1 MICCDATPIVVSSFT
16 ADATMNNERHYLT
29 FLLEPRS
36 IAIIGASETPGSI
49 GETLVRNML
58 DTSYPGKLFFVN
70 PKHDKVFGQT
80 SYDSVES
87 IPQRL
92 DLAVV
97 CTKPETVPTIIE
109 ACGRAGTRAAIILSG
124 GFAESGPRGAALERA
139 VIDNARRHRIRLLGP
154 NCMGIMRPSSG
165 INLTFAHGSANPGTI
180 GLISQSG
187 ALCSA
192 ILDWALPNGVGF
204 SNVVSL
210 GAECDIDFG
219 EILEYMVA
227 DPKTENI
234 FLYIEGIKNA
244 RRFMSAL
251 RAAARCK
258 PVLLIKVGKH
268 PAGEQA
274 VLSHTGALVGS
285 DDVFDAAT
293 RRAGVV
299 RLNTI
304 GQMYAAAQALFS
316 HFRPRGKRLAI
327 ITNGGG
333 PGVMAADHCADIGIP
348 LAMLSPAT
356 TAKLDAALPSTWSK
370 GNPIDI
376 VGDADPARYGAALQA
391 CLDDDQVDGV
401 LAILTPQA
409 MTDPTQAARTVIELA
424 RQSDKPLVTCWMG
437 EDQVR
442 EARLLFKGA
451 GVPTF
456 RTPEPAVELFSHISN
471 YYRNQRLLM
480 EAPASISDQVA
491 PRLESAKLVIETALQ
506 EGRRVLNEMESK
518 ALLAA
523 FRIPIAQTVVAR
535 SPSEAM
541 VLAEEMGLPVV
552 MKIDSPQITHKTDS
566 GGVRLNLHSL
576 AAVREA
582 YGEIVDE
589 VRKNRPD
596 AIIHGVAIEPMIQK
610 INGRELMVGMA
621 RDQIFGPTIIFG
633 PGGVGVEATGKDRA
647 VALPPLNQFLVADM
661 LASTHTSAKL
671 GAFRKMPPVSME
683 ALESV
688 LLRVSEMVCE
698 LPWITELDIN
708 PLIVDELG
716 AVAVDARIAIQDLPV
731 TAGRYDHM
739 AIHPYPSQ
747 LAISYQTADGIT
759 VSIRPIKPEDADM
772 EQEFVKHLSP
782 EAKYFRFMNTLRE
795 LSQAQL
801 IRLTQIDY
809 DREMA
814 FVAIAH
820 QNGEDPE
827 IGVSRYATNP
837 DGESC
842 EFAVVVADAWQ
853 GKGIARRLMSVLID
867 AARNRGLK
875 YMNGDFLAENTRM
888 LRFVASLGFV
898 LSAHPED
905 SGLRRGVLV
914 LD

>member
-1 MICCDATPIVVSSFT
+1 VRDA
-16 ADATMNNERHYLT
+16 
-29 FLLEPRS
+29 
-36 IAIIGASETPGSI
+36 
-49 GETLVRNML
+49 
-58 DTSYPGKLFFVN
+58 
-70 PKHDKVFGQT
+70 
-80 SYDSVES
+80 
-87 IPQRL
+87 
-92 DLAVV
+92 
-97 CTKPETVPTIIE
+97 
-109 ACGRAGTRAAIILSG
+109 
-124 GFAESGPRGAALERA
+124 
-139 VIDNARRHRIRLLGP
+139 
-154 NCMGIMRPSSG
+154 
-165 INLTFAHGSANPGTI
+165 
-180 GLISQSG
+180 
-187 ALCSA
+187 
-192 ILDWALPNGVGF
+192 
-204 SNVVSL
+204 
-210 GAECDIDFG
+210 
-219 EILEYMVA
+219 
-227 DPKTENI
+227 
-234 FLYIEGIKNA
+234 
-244 RRFMSAL
+244 
-251 RAAARCK
+251 
-258 PVLLIKVGKH
+258 
-268 PAGEQA
+268 
-274 VLSHTGALVGS
+274 
-285 DDVFDAAT
+285 
-293 RRAGVV
+293 
-299 RLNTI
+299 
-304 GQMYAAAQALFS
+304 YA
-316 HFRPRGKRLAI
+316 
-327 ITNGGG
+327 
-333 PGVMAADHCADIGIP
+333 
-348 LAMLSPAT
+348 
-356 TAKLDAALPSTWSK
+356 
-370 GNPIDI
+370 
-376 VGDADPARYGAALQA
+376 
-391 CLDDDQVDGV
+391 
-401 LAILTPQA
+401 
-409 MTDPTQAARTVIELA
+409 
-424 RQSDKPLVTCWMG
+424 
-437 EDQVR
+437 
-442 EARLLFKGA
+442 
-451 GVPTF
+451 
-456 RTPEPAVELFSHISN
+456 
-471 YYRNQRLLM
+471 
-480 EAPASISDQVA
+480 
-491 PRLESAKLVIETALQ
+491 
-506 EGRRVLNEMESK
+506 
-518 ALLAA
+518 
-523 FRIPIAQTVVAR
+523 
-535 SPSEAM
+535 
-541 VLAEEMGLPVV
+541 
-552 MKIDSPQITHKTDS
+552 
-566 GGVRLNLHSL
+566 
-576 AAVREA
+576 
-582 YGEIVDE
+582 EIVDE

-610 INGRELMVGMA
+610 INGRELMVGMT

-747 LAISYQTADGIT
+747 LAVSYQTAEGTT

-820 QNGEDPE
+820 QNGEELE

-853 GKGIARRLMSVLID
+853 GKGVARRLMGVLID